1 MDVVATPIDQGMMP
15 TLRAIVELQY
25 IFGASAER
33 RIAEPRMCPANCVRR
48 IATLSRLQV

>member
-15 TLRAIVELQY
+15 MIGAMVGLPHV
-25 IFGASAER
+25 FGASAER
-33 RIAEPRMCPANCVRR
+33 RVAEPRMCPANCVRR